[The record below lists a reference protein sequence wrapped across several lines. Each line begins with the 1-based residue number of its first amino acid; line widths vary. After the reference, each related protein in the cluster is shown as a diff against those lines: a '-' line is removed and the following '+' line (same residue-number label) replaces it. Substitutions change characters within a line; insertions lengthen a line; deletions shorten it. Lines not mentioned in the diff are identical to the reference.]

1 MNLMTPLIQGLKV
14 LSLVNE
20 EQEFLFDQGSVDFL
34 VALHEEF
41 NHRRLQL
48 LQERKNRQGIFDKG
62 IMPYMSEKKNTRGE
76 TDWKINPLPTALLK
90 RKVEITGPADAKMII
105 NALNSGADVF
115 MADLED
121 SCSPTWDNIIQG
133 QLNLYRAVRKS
144 LTYQNLSGKSY
155 SLNDQTAVLM
165 VRPRGWHLE
174 EKSMLIGKERA
185 SASLLDFGLF
195 FYHNAWALMET
206 GSGPF
211 FYLPKIESCQEA
223 KLWNDVFVFA
233 EEYLNIPRGTIKATV
248 LIETITAAFEMD
260 EILYELREH
269 SAGLNCGRW
278 DYIFSFIKKFR
289 NLPEFVLPDRAQV
302 TMESHFMDSYSKLLI
317 KTCHHRGAPAIGGMS
332 AFIPIKNNEEQ
343 NLEAIQ
349 KVKKD
354 KLREVQNGHDGTWV
368 AHPGLVAPAREVFDS
383 VLKEDNQISK
393 QLTDL
398 QITAEDLLKVPTGSI
413 TETGLR
419 TNINVGILYMA
430 SWLRGT
436 GAAALYNLMED
447 AATAEISRAQV
458 WQWLRHKAK
467 LKDGRE
473 ITAEL
478 VNLILN
484 EEVLKIKRLPEI
496 QSLAEHRIDDATR
509 LFYNLI
515 HTSEFAEFLTIKAYP
530 HIN

>member
-1 MNLMTPLIQGLKV
+1 MMPLIQGLKV
-14 LSLVNE
+14 LGQVNE

-48 LQERKNRQGIFDKG
+48 LQDRKIRQGSFDMG
-62 IMPYMSEKKNTRGE
+62 IKPTLLNMKKHGTDK
-76 TDWKINPLPTALLK
+76 DWKISPLPTALLK
-90 RKVEITGPADAKMII
+90 RKVEITGPVDAKMII

-121 SCSPTWDNIIQG
+121 SCSPTWDNIMQG

-144 LTYQNLSGKSY
+144 LVYQNLSGKSY
-155 SLNDQTAVLM
+155 SLNEKTAVLM

-174 EKSMLIGKERA
+174 DKSMLVGKERI
-185 SASLLDFGLF
+185 SASLLDFGMF
-195 FYHNAWALMET
+195 FYHNAWTLMES
-206 GSGPF
+206 GMGPF
-211 FYLPKIESCQEA
+211 FYLPKIESYLEA
-223 KLWNDVFVFA
+223 RLWNDVFLFA

-289 NLPEFVLPDRAQV
+289 SLPAFVLPDRAQV

-317 KTCHHRGAPAIGGMS
+317 QTCHHRGAPAIGGMS
-332 AFIPIKNNEEQ
+332 AFIPVKNNEEQ

-354 KLREVQNGHDGTWV
+354 KLREVLNGHDGTWV
-368 AHPGLVAPAREVFDS
+368 AHPGLVQPVREVFDS
-383 VLKEDNQISK
+383 ILKADNQIDK
-393 QLTDL
+393 QLTG
-398 QITAEDLLKVPTGSI
+398 QITEADLLTVPAGSI
-413 TETGLR
+413 TEQGLR
-419 TNINVGILYMA
+419 TNIHVGILYLA

-458 WQWLRHKAK
+458 WQWIHHKAK

-473 ITAEL
+473 VNAEL

-484 EEVLKIKRLPEI
+484 EEVLKIKRLPDI
-496 QSLAEHRIDDATR
+496 QSMDEHKVDDATR

-515 HTSEFAEFLTIKAYP
+515 HTTAFEEFLTIKAYP